1 MMKEINNLLKCINQI
16 LEYNSKEKI
25 PKLNE
30 NMNLRDEI
38 GLDSLDLAELTVLVE
53 NDYGV
58 DIFEDGVVLTVG
70 EILNKLKENVG

>member
-30 NMNLRDEI
+30 NMNLRDKI